1 MTEPSAGPERAG
13 EDRQEALR
21 SAVTGSLT
29 VGGLLASMGGWLGL
43 AEGVLPSL
51 VFLVVFQLAR
61 ALVPAV
67 LAALVLSA
75 LFLGWR
81 LLRRQNVAA
90 AVGGAAGVALSA
102 VLALV
107 TSEGRNFFALGLL
120 TNAAYGTVL
129 LVSVLVRRPLIGVVA
144 ALLLGD
150 PSTWR
155 SDPAKRRLGTWLT
168 LLWVGLFAVRLLVEL
183 PFYLAGRTEEL
194 GIARLVLGVP
204 LYAPVLVI
212 TVLAVRAVYR
222 SRPEG
227 GAIVSGGGPR

>member
-1 MTEPSAGPERAG
+1 
-13 EDRQEALR
+13 
-21 SAVTGSLT
+21 
-29 VGGLLASMGGWLGL
+29 MGGWLGL

-51 VFLVVFQLAR
+51 VFLVVYQLTT

-67 LAALVLSA
+67 VASLVLSA
-75 LFLGWR
+75 LFVAWR
-81 LLRRQNVAA
+81 LLKRQKLSAA
-90 AVGGAAGVALSA
+90 IGGALGVGLSA

-129 LVSVLVRRPLIGVVA
+129 LVSVLVRWPLIGVA
-144 ALLLGD
+144 ASLLLGD
-150 PSTWR
+150 QATWR

-183 PFYLAGRTEEL
+183 PFYFAGRTEEL

-204 LYAPVLVI
+204 LYAPVLVV
-212 TVLAVRAVYR
+212 TVLAVQAVYR
-222 SRPEG
+222 GRQEG
-227 GAIVSGGGPR
+227 GAIVNGGGRR